1 MKDIYTSVDF
11 KKNIEILKNKEP
23 IKEKLKKNKKW
34 YLFHLILASIIFTV
48 SVIFNKTSDIIAR
61 TIGYF
66 IGMALSTTFCIGM
79 EEKKESKINLNKVLR
94 DIEKTIDLDLND
106 LKKSTILSIEEK
118 DTYYLCDGEGTK
130 VDRRRVRS
138 FIGVNKK
145 DKLIILKQIA
155 SNYKYN
161 NKKYEEI
168 DNMELYLLDREDLK
182 NEGILNNEYKI
193 NKGHPLVKAIHKNR
207 KN

>member
-11 KKNIEILKNKEP
+11 KNNIEILKNKEP

-48 SVIFNKTSDIIAR
+48 SIIFNKTSDIIAR

-106 LKKSTILSIEEK
+106 LKKSTILTDEEK
-118 DTYYLCDGEGTK
+118 DTYYLCDGKGTK
-130 VDRRRVRS
+130 VNRKRVTS
-138 FIGVNKK
+138 FIGVKKK
-145 DKLIILKQIA
+145 DKLIVFKQIA
-155 SNYKYN
+155 SYYKYY
-161 NKKYEEI
+161 NKELEDIKEL
-168 DNMELYLLDREDLK
+168 ELYLLDKEDLK
-182 NEGILNNEYKI
+182 NEGIINSDKKI
-193 NKGHPLVKAIHKNR
+193 NKEHQLIKKLSHSKH
-207 KN
+207 